1 MAPNKKK
8 KKAAANPGR
17 GFATTSVPSKS
28 REPQE
33 DIVIATAEKAEL
45 EPPQPADEARQS
57 EKGKSSDR
65 ELHQLTPDELE
76 HQLEESELQLL
87 IEKHG
92 AKSRKDASHQATKL
106 ITEKRILR
114 PQAEELIVRSWLP
127 EELMNLLHSYVNAE
141 FHETAEKVTFP
152 QNVDVMKTS
161 SEDEM
166 AVRLWTLEQTLLQ
179 MRFSAKQ
186 ARDAITFVIIRET
199 SGLSVSA
206 GGKDSI
212 WGLSECLDW
221 LALTC
226 DTSELPGYELTDQV
240 GPRALRL
247 ASTEPKGPHSIGI
260 CSLRILQY
268 C

>member
-1 MAPNKKK
+1 MAPNKRK

-17 GFATTSVPSKS
+17 GFATTSIPSKS
-28 REPQE
+28 KPQE
-33 DIVIATAEKAEL
+33 DIITTTEKAEPEAL
-45 EPPQPADEARQS
+45 QPADEGSRS
-57 EKGKSSDR
+57 NICSSSDR

-76 HQLEESELQLL
+76 HQLEESDLQLF

-92 AKSRKDASHQATKL
+92 AKSKKSASHQATKL

-127 EELMNLLHSYVNAE
+127 EELMILLHSYVNAE
-141 FHETAEKVTFP
+141 LHETTDMVTFT
-152 QNVDVMKTS
+152 QNADVMKS
-161 SEDEM
+161 FSEDEM

-186 ARDAITFVIIRET
+186 ARDAITFVMIRET
-199 SGLSVSA
+199 SGPPVA
-206 GGKDSI
+206 VGGKDSI

-226 DTSELPGYELTDQV
+226 DAPELPSYEITDQLCPQ
-240 GPRALRL
+240 GLRL
-247 ASTEPKGPHSIGI
+247 ASIEPTQPHSIGKY
-260 CSLRILQY
+260 SLRTL
-268 C
+268 